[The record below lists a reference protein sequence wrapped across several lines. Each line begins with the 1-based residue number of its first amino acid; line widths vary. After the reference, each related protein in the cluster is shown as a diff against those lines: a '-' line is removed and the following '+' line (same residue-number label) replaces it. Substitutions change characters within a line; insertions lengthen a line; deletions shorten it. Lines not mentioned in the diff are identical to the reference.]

1 MTSTH
6 PDTPNEMILSEE
18 QLIVTT
24 RWAVSG
30 RLRLTRRVVTQTRQI
45 EVTVRR
51 EELHEEWEPAQPS
64 ESDPLED
71 GEPQP
76 AQTRDPLV
84 IVLHEEV
91 PEITLRVHPYEQA
104 TVSVTRR
111 DGELPV
117 TDVVRKENV
126 TLEQTAPGR
135 EAAPPPR

>member
-18 QLIVTT
+18 QLIVST
-24 RWAVSG
+24 RWEVSG

-51 EELHEEWEPAQPS
+51 EELYEQWEPARPG
-64 ESDPLED
+64 ESDQLEA

-91 PEITLRVHPYEQA
+91 PEITLKVQPYEQA

-111 DGELPV
+111 DSELPV
-117 TDVVRKENV
+117 TDTIRKENATV
-126 TLEQTAPGR
+126 EQTAPRG
-135 EAAPPPR
+135 EAARPPR